1 MGIALPGV
9 FSGIDTEKI
18 IQQLLAIDQ
27 QPILR
32 LQAKQ
37 GTWTAK
43 QQAVETVE
51 GLVGTLKQLVDG
63 LRTEADLR
71 ATSASTSDS
80 TVLTVSASAT
90 ATEGAHSITIG
101 QLARAEREVH
111 DGVASLDEALDP
123 AAGKLI
129 YTYGTGDDAVTRTI
143 QTTSDTTLEEL
154 RDQINNDAGN
164 PGVAA
169 SILEYEVDGDHVYH
183 LVLSGTDSGVD
194 YGITIEAGTTL
205 AGFGAAT
212 FGETQSAQDSWL
224 KVDGYPSGEESWIS
238 RSTNSVSNVVQ
249 GVTLNLQK
257 VGSSNISLTRDTSK
271 LKTDLQNL
279 VNSYNTIQKK
289 VDEYTGY
296 DATNKKS
303 GILQGDETLNGVL
316 FSIRSDL
323 LGQAAGF
330 ADGSDSYTL
339 ASQIGITVDRD
350 GVMELDTSVLDDA
363 LESDYL
369 GVLSFI
375 GADRSG
381 ASDSDYIQFHGAYVK
396 TAPGVYETQVNF
408 DTDTGD
414 IVTAYIRKEGESI
427 WRPMDIDPVNN
438 LVTGQAKQDEVY
450 LSLTAIWDGQVEEGG
465 IRHQEATVRL
475 RQGIGGTLYE
485 RLDTMTAAKTGIF
498 AVKDTYIEAQ
508 IKAIASNIESKQRA
522 LADQEERL
530 RARYARLEAM
540 LSQMDSQRAAFEAMM
555 TSVANNNSTS

>member
-1 MGIALPGV
+1 
-9 FSGIDTEKI
+9 
-18 IQQLLAIDQ
+18 
-27 QPILR
+27 
-32 LQAKQ
+32 
-37 GTWTAK
+37 
-43 QQAVETVE
+43 
-51 GLVGTLKQLVDG
+51 
-63 LRTEADLR
+63 
-71 ATSASTSDS
+71 
-80 TVLTVSASAT
+80 
-90 ATEGAHSITIG
+90 
-101 QLARAEREVH
+101 
-111 DGVASLDEALDP
+111 
-123 AAGKLI
+123 
-129 YTYGTGDDAVTRTI
+129 
-143 QTTSDTTLEEL
+143 
-154 RDQINNDAGN
+154 
-164 PGVAA
+164 
-169 SILEYEVDGDHVYH
+169 
-183 LVLSGTDSGVD
+183 
-194 YGITIEAGTTL
+194 
-205 AGFGAAT
+205 
-212 FGETQSAQDSWL
+212 
-224 KVDGYPSGEESWIS
+224 
-238 RSTNSVSNVVQ
+238 
-249 GVTLNLQK
+249 VTLNLQK

-296 DATNKKS
+296 DATNRKS

-369 GVLSFI
+369 GVLSLI

-381 ASDSDYIQFHGAYVK
+381 ASDSDYIQFHGADVK